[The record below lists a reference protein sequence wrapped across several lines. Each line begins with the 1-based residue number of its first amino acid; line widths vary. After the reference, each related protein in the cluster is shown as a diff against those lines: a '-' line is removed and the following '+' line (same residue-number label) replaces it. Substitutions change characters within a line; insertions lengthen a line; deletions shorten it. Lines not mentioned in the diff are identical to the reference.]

1 MIRIPTPGAGRA
13 SSTSTP
19 NRKAPGWTE
28 QSTRTG
34 NGRKTQNEAQRGFH
48 VARNDD
54 RDDRHRQPDVD
65 CAADLYDFAAD
76 VARGRAA
83 SGPVHAALA
92 DLAVHTLQAQSPA
105 LPPRTHTRQRSQ
117 T

>member
-34 NGRKTQNEAQRGFH
+34 NGRKTQKEAQRGFH

-54 RDDRHRQPDVD
+54 RDDRHRHPDVD
-65 CAADLYDFAAD
+65 WAADLYDFADEFTRA
-76 VARGRAA
+76 RAA
-83 SGPVHAALA
+83 SGTGQATRA
-92 DLAVHTLQAQSPA
+92 DLAV
-105 LPPRTHTRQRSQ
+105 LPRHAT
-117 T
+117 

>member
-13 SSTSTP
+13 SSTSTQ

-54 RDDRHRQPDVD
+54 RDDRHRHPDVD
-65 CAADLYDFAAD
+65 CASHLYNFSAE
-76 VARGRAA
+76 VARGGAA
-83 SGPVHAALA
+83 SGPVHAALS
-92 DLAVHTLQAQSPA
+92 DLAGKPTPTKTSAVP
-105 LPPRTHTRQRSQ
+105 
-117 T
+117 